1 MHHKLNDP
9 SELITP
15 CLLVYPDRVRNNI
28 QECIRIAG
36 GPDRLRPHVKTHKCR
51 QIVELELEMGIT
63 RHKCATLAEAEM
75 LAEAGAKDVFI
86 AYPQVGPA
94 INRLLT
100 ILAKYTKT
108 EFCVAIESVA
118 NATQID
124 SRLGEVRKNLDVLV
138 DVDIGMHRTGVPVER
153 ALDVCRAVAAAKQL
167 RFRGLHAYDGHNHL
181 PKLVDRQDSVRGITT
196 HLSSLTERLSA
207 SGLECATIVCG
218 GTPTFPV
225 FAQVEIADVS
235 IELSP
240 GTCILNDFGYS
251 DAYRDMNGFEYAA
264 ILMTR
269 VVSKQHSGHV
279 TLDLG
284 HKAVAGDPPAGRR
297 CHFLDI
303 DAVEGKQN
311 EEHLVIQT
319 PAAERLELGDVLYV
333 VPTHICPTVALHSEM
348 QVVKS
353 GQVAG
358 SWPVAARHRI
368 YR

>member
-1 MHHKLNDP
+1 MNHELNDP

-15 CLLVYPDRVRNNI
+15 CLLVYPDRVRHNVA
-28 QECIRIAG
+28 ECIRIAG
-36 GPDRLRPHVKTHKCR
+36 GPERLRPHVKTHKCR
-51 QIVELELEMGIT
+51 QIVELELELGIT

-94 INRLLT
+94 INRLQA
-100 ILAKYTKT
+100 ILSQHVETN
-108 EFCVAIESVA
+108 FCIAVESTD
-118 NATQID
+118 NASEID
-124 SRLGEVRKNLDVLV
+124 GRLAAAGKSLDVFV
-138 DVDIGMHRTGVPVER
+138 DVDIGMHRTGVPAER
-153 ALDVCRAVAAAKQL
+153 ALEVCRTVAAAKQL

-181 PKLVDRQDSVRGITT
+181 PKLSDRQSSVREI
-196 HLSSLTERLSA
+196 SERLNGLLEQITA
-207 SGLECATIVCG
+207 SGLVCETVVCG

-225 FAQVEIADVS
+225 FAQVELAGVS

-240 GTCILNDFGYS
+240 GTSVLSDFGYT
-251 DAYRDMNGFEYAA
+251 DAYRDMDNFKFAA

-269 VVSKQHSGHV
+269 VVSKQHPGHV

-284 HKAVAGDPPAGRR
+284 HKAIAGDPPAGRR

-311 EEHLVIQT
+311 EEHLVIKT
-319 PAAERLELGDVLYV
+319 PAAEELRLGDVLYV

-348 QVVKS
+348 QVVES
-353 GQVAG
+353 GQVTG